1 MISFS
6 SHHSQLLP
14 VCPHA
19 NCLLASAALLP
30 SVCLVPNVFIA
41 ESNVPYRVLLCCRGS
56 LSWSHSQTQAVRPHI
71 VPSNHSLIPA
81 LHMGHASLLCM
92 QSPIHSHMALL
103 SHGPAFV
110 SPALLMRDWQKCRGM
125 LAVHVHGLT
134 PPAITLQFHT
144 TCRVLKSCSA
154 ISSLPILQPIS
165 SEFSSGGQGLLEV
178 LGRLGLTVCLRQMK
192 RISF

>member
-6 SHHSQLLP
+6 SRHSQLLP
-14 VCPHA
+14 ICPHA
-19 NCLLASAALLP
+19 SCLLASAALLP
-30 SVCLVPNVFIA
+30 SVCFVPSVFIA
-41 ESNVPYRVLLCCRGS
+41 ESNVPYWVLLCYRGS
-56 LSWSHSQTQAVRPHI
+56 LLVVSLSNTGSQTPHCPLQPQPYPCLTHGSCFSSLHAESHSQPYGTAVSRSCLRQ
-71 VPSNHSLIPA
+71 PSPFDEGLA
-81 LHMGHASLLCM
+81 EM
-92 QSPIHSHMALL
+92 QGNAGSPRAWPYTSCL
-103 SHGPAFV
+103 
-110 SPALLMRDWQKCRGM
+110 
-125 LAVHVHGLT
+125 
-134 PPAITLQFHT
+134 TLQFHT